1 MCIII
6 LFIIDRGVTEERV
19 CEEIKEICVPVSCQR
34 TFQGIAWY
42 GFCSYWCTKDRVIS
56 YDEYIDSILP

>member
-34 TFQGIAWY
+34 TFQGIA
-42 GFCSYWCTKDRVIS
+42 
-56 YDEYIDSILP
+56 